1 VREELVIHSTRMQFK
16 ILQKSMTLI

>member
-1 VREELVIHSTRMQFK
+1 MQFK